1 MSEEQIGSEQ
11 HRSNRRRLL
20 KTGAAIVPTIIT
32 LHAAP
37 AWAQTDYTMVAYRYG
52 ANAGLCKNP
61 NFNPNANANSTAGQ
75 EFIQCPDSIKRGR
88 GRTHDIGLGDGFSD
102 EDMTPIDIA
111 PR

>member
-20 KTGAAIVPTIIT
+20 KTGAAIVPTIMT

-52 ANAGLCKNP
+52 ANAGLCRNP
-61 NFNPNANANSTAGQ
+61 HFNPNANPNSAVGQ
-75 EFIQCPDSIKRGR
+75 EFIQCPDSGGR
-88 GRTHDIGLGDGFSD
+88 GRRRHEYMGTGDGVD
-102 EDMTPIDIA
+102 EESETSINIEH
-111 PR
+111 R